1 MGECANNHQLLPIP
15 DHQGPPLNHQPVH
28 LAIPEARGKLRT
40 NCSKNQYSVR
50 TSYKDEGESLGEME
64 RVWNEVAKSEMRI
77 SLMDSLKEIKV
88 GFNDIEYFNLG
99 LQYNFKSD
107 LHTEIDRDKGRDT
120 TVIEAAMKLK
130 RKDEIKYRRIMMRK
144 KMKMRKEQE
153 EILGKKSNKHRK
165 MMSRLAEM
173 VEETKKNLREKYDR
187 KIKHL
192 RDKFDQ
198 DKEMQLDKVPD
209 EMMDFSGIA
218 VFDRKKFDGIEME
231 EQKIVKYGD
240 VETSEEEDMILK
252 MHPKMSVV
260 ARLHEGYMALNQD
273 IGYTKV
279 RWEMMKDEEEETG
292 QETRPRKRRKTE
304 EDKVEKEKEEQRELE
319 EARTRQVYDPEKKQ
333 YDERRQRV
341 TDMAECTRIHLPKP
355 LKVAR
360 EAELEMRREAHGKI
374 SEKYRRENCDEKGN
388 PQSNLTRQELRG
400 LKSLEERK
408 EKGEIVVTMT
418 DKSTKFC
425 IMRQEDYL
433 KLGEDHTK
441 KDIEITR
448 EEVQKREKILN
459 SHALYWCRM

>member
-1 MGECANNHQLLPIP
+1 MGECAKNHQSLPIP
-15 DHQGPPLNHQPVH
+15 DQQGPPLNHQPVH

-40 NCSKNQYSVR
+40 NCSKNQYSVI
-50 TSYKDEGESLGEME
+50 TSYTDEGESLGEMG

-173 VEETKKNLREKYDR
+173 VEETKKTLREKYDR

-198 DKEMQLDKVPD
+198 DKETQLDKVPD

-218 VFDRKKFDGIEME
+218 VFDRKKFDGIEVE
-231 EQKIVKYGD
+231 ERKIVKYGE

-252 MHPKMSVV
+252 MYPKMRS
-260 ARLHEGYMALNQD
+260 
-273 IGYTKV
+273 
-279 RWEMMKDEEEETG
+279 
-292 QETRPRKRRKTE
+292 
-304 EDKVEKEKEEQRELE
+304 
-319 EARTRQVYDPEKKQ
+319 
-333 YDERRQRV
+333 
-341 TDMAECTRIHLPKP
+341 
-355 LKVAR
+355 
-360 EAELEMRREAHGKI
+360 
-374 SEKYRRENCDEKGN
+374 
-388 PQSNLTRQELRG
+388 
-400 LKSLEERK
+400 
-408 EKGEIVVTMT
+408 
-418 DKSTKFC
+418 
-425 IMRQEDYL
+425 
-433 KLGEDHTK
+433 
-441 KDIEITR
+441 
-448 EEVQKREKILN
+448 
-459 SHALYWCRM
+459 